1 MFETRLFVTTIR
13 KVEKYRKENPVVH
26 FFERFE
32 SGCVF
37 CISQINRLL
46 GGFWFRKMAVL
57 QMAQKN
63 ERIICSLHRGDAII

>member
-13 KVEKYRKENPVVH
+13 KVEKYRKENPVIH

-32 SGCVF
+32 SGRVF

-63 ERIICSLHRGDAII
+63 GRMICISHE

>member
-1 MFETRLFVTTIR
+1 MFETRLFVTTTW

-32 SGCVF
+32 SGRVF

-46 GGFWFRKMAVL
+46 GGVWFRKMAVL

-63 ERIICSLHRGDAII
+63 GRMICSLYGGDAII

>member
-1 MFETRLFVTTIR
+1 M
-13 KVEKYRKENPVVH
+13 EKYRKENPVVH

-32 SGCVF
+32 SGSVF
-37 CISQINRLL
+37 CMSQINRLL

-63 ERIICSLHRGDAII
+63 GRMICISHGGDAII